1 MEKGCP
7 LMLSSRK
14 IDIEADRDTLLEL
27 HCRINYESATP
38 LVRGEPYEQYRMK
51 WLSTSP
57 SQPEIFL
64 KDLAES
70 MTDER
75 TIAEIWEDGGAVV
88 LVGYLW
94 VKFSDLRWGDEDLT
108 IAEVYDLAV
117 TEDYQRRG
125 IGRKLL
131 AHAEQLAR
139 ERGADILRSGTGIEN
154 TISQK
159 LHTSSA
165 FKTYYI
171 QYEKL
176 LTNEKLR
183 GGR

>member
-1 MEKGCP
+1 MEMLKETP
-7 LMLSSRK
+7 LMLGPRK
-14 IDIEADRDTLLEL
+14 IDIEADKDILLEL

-38 LVRGEPYEQYRMK
+38 LARAEPYEQYREK

-70 MTDER
+70 LADER
-75 TIAEIWEDGGAVV
+75 TIAEIWEDASIV
-88 LVGYLW
+88 VGYLW
-94 VKFSDLRWGDEDLT
+94 VKFSDLRWGGDNIT
-108 IAEVYDLAV
+108 IAEVCDLGV

-131 AHAEQLAR
+131 LHAEKLAR
-139 ERGADILRSGTGIEN
+139 DRGADILRSGTGIEN
-154 TISQK
+154 TVSQK
-159 LHTSSA
+159 LHMSSA

-176 LTNEKLR
+176 LTKDKFTEGK
-183 GGR
+183 

>member
-1 MEKGCP
+1 MFN
-7 LMLSSRK
+7 SRK
-14 IDIEADRDTLLEL
+14 VDIKADRDTLLEL

-38 LVRGEPYEQYRMK
+38 LVRGEPYDQYREK
-51 WLSTSP
+51 WLGTSP
-57 SQPEIFL
+57 SQPEVFL

-70 MTDER
+70 LADER
-75 TIAEIWEDGGAVV
+75 TIAEIWEDGDAV
-88 LVGYLW
+88 VGYLW

-117 TEDYQRRG
+117 TDDYQRRG
-125 IGRKLL
+125 TGRKLL

-154 TISQK
+154 NISQK

-176 LTNEKLR
+176 LTKDKLIR
-183 GGR
+183 DR